1 MTEPVTPS
9 AIARTVIVAAIAIA
23 AVAIIVPLGQYLYG
37 LAATAPW
44 FADISP
50 ATGEALITL
59 LIFGALLAVAML
71 GRRLDPHR
79 APLLGPAAFAMAG
92 TGLAI
97 GAGGMGAAYTLAV
110 IAEATRA
117 GDGVATA
124 ILLGTLTVL
133 VQASVEEIYFRGW
146 LQPILVRAV
155 GPTGGIGLVALIF
168 AALHLAGGERSPVS
182 LVNLCL
188 GGVLFG
194 LLALRSGGLALPI
207 AAHVAWN
214 WTEVIALGLDPNP
227 GVGSFGAIV
236 DRDIVGSALWGGSA
250 EGLNASIGVTFVLA
264 ALIVPALVWR
274 SRWSADRATPARTT
288 PAASPG

>member
-1 MTEPVTPS
+1 MTEPAGLPPM
-9 AIARTVIVAAIAIA
+9 ARTVIVTVIAIA

-44 FADISP
+44 LAAISP

-59 LIFGALLAVAML
+59 LIFGTLLGVAIIGRALDKE
-71 GRRLDPHR
+71 RS
-79 APLLGPAAFAMAG
+79 PLLGPTPLAMAG

-97 GAGGMGAAYTLAV
+97 GAGGMTAAYTLAV
-110 IAEATRA
+110 IADATSA

-146 LQPILVRAV
+146 LQPVIVRAV
-155 GPTGGIGLVALIF
+155 SPAGGIAIVALIF

-227 GVGSFGAIV
+227 GVGSFGAII
-236 DRDIVGSALWGGSA
+236 DRDIVGSAMWGGSA

-274 SRWSADRATPARTT
+274 SRWSADRLTPASTT